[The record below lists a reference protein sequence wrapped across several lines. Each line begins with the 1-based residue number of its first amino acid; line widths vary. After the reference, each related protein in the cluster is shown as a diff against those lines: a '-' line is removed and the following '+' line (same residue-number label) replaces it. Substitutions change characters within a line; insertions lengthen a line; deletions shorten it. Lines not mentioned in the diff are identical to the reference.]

1 MELKF
6 DKSEM
11 KNEKSQRNEK
21 SQLATSKSNTTIEE
35 TTYSGV
41 EKQTQQQKKSQVQ
54 KFSYTKDNKES
65 AETNTKENKQKR
77 LAFDIA
83 HAAQEAI
90 INHDQVATVK
100 STKNSPSIAKINTA
114 AAKKEA
120 AVVQEHSSNTSYEAT
135 SVYESHVTT
144 SSSQT
149 QHYKTE
155 EVISGPIYTKQDNL
169 SFPELEKIAQQEP
182 PPALPPKTKNM
193 HSPSR
198 HVFSPTE
205 SIESN
210 GAGTASVKTVEFIPV
225 KEKIKMIAAQQEELN
240 RKEVE
245 RESQSKTQSQSE
257 HKQKGV
263 RILPPSPVTVRK
275 MMVEEELQNYDTAVT
290 RTTPVMMDS
299 PVTKMVESRNLA
311 METSIKQEMSRQQVL
326 RKEESLAVPG
336 WNSPAAAELLEKVS
350 AKYDVDQAF
359 DQLVAE
365 SVTPTSMIQSQSFS
379 SQLTQSSQSQQ
390 TSSSSQIQ
398 QVSTQKQFSSSSSS
412 QQVHQSSSVAHHQS
426 MSAAEECRRS
436 FEEAELE
443 AMALESVST
452 QSHQTF
458 SKQSSVVETG
468 SVQSFVYQEGASN
481 NMISKQR
488 SNSITRSEKQNNNS
502 EDISRSRKTLRSPG
516 PFVRSP
522 DTFNT
527 VNTPQSAPAT
537 PMSQRRR
544 LRINQSPKPI
554 ESENNKPNYRE
565 HLKADAFQ
573 PGFYRPPPEDAS
585 QAPMFQ
591 LMKGRSRSNV
601 AIKEESVRMSQT
613 SSTAYEGDSEL

>member
-1 MELKF
+1 M
-6 DKSEM
+6 
-11 KNEKSQRNEK
+11 
-21 SQLATSKSNTTIEE
+21 
-35 TTYSGV
+35 
-41 EKQTQQQKKSQVQ
+41 
-54 KFSYTKDNKES
+54 
-65 AETNTKENKQKR
+65 
-77 LAFDIA
+77 
-83 HAAQEAI
+83 
-90 INHDQVATVK
+90 
-100 STKNSPSIAKINTA
+100 
-114 AAKKEA
+114 
-120 AVVQEHSSNTSYEAT
+120 
-135 SVYESHVTT
+135 
-144 SSSQT
+144 
-149 QHYKTE
+149 
-155 EVISGPIYTKQDNL
+155 
-169 SFPELEKIAQQEP
+169 
-182 PPALPPKTKNM
+182 
-193 HSPSR
+193 
-198 HVFSPTE
+198 
-205 SIESN
+205 
-210 GAGTASVKTVEFIPV
+210 

-299 PVTKMVESRNLA
+299 PVTKMMESRNLA

-443 AMALESVST
+443 AMALESFST

-502 EDISRSRKTLRSPG
+502 EDISRSRKTLRYS
-516 PFVRSP
+516 
-522 DTFNT
+522 
-527 VNTPQSAPAT
+527 
-537 PMSQRRR
+537 SQ
-544 LRINQSPKPI
+544 N
-554 ESENNKPNYRE
+554 
-565 HLKADAFQ
+565 
-573 PGFYRPPPEDAS
+573 
-585 QAPMFQ
+585 
-591 LMKGRSRSNV
+591 
-601 AIKEESVRMSQT
+601 
-613 SSTAYEGDSEL
+613 

>member
-1 MELKF
+1 M
-6 DKSEM
+6 
-11 KNEKSQRNEK
+11 
-21 SQLATSKSNTTIEE
+21 
-35 TTYSGV
+35 
-41 EKQTQQQKKSQVQ
+41 
-54 KFSYTKDNKES
+54 
-65 AETNTKENKQKR
+65 
-77 LAFDIA
+77 
-83 HAAQEAI
+83 
-90 INHDQVATVK
+90 
-100 STKNSPSIAKINTA
+100 
-114 AAKKEA
+114 
-120 AVVQEHSSNTSYEAT
+120 
-135 SVYESHVTT
+135 
-144 SSSQT
+144 
-149 QHYKTE
+149 
-155 EVISGPIYTKQDNL
+155 
-169 SFPELEKIAQQEP
+169 
-182 PPALPPKTKNM
+182 
-193 HSPSR
+193 
-198 HVFSPTE
+198 
-205 SIESN
+205 
-210 GAGTASVKTVEFIPV
+210 

-299 PVTKMVESRNLA
+299 PVTKMMESRNLA

-481 NMISKQR
+481 NMINKQR
-488 SNSITRSEKQNNNS
+488 SNSITRSEKQNNNT
-502 EDISRSRKTLRSPG
+502 EDISRSRKTLRYS
-516 PFVRSP
+516 
-522 DTFNT
+522 
-527 VNTPQSAPAT
+527 
-537 PMSQRRR
+537 SQ
-544 LRINQSPKPI
+544 N
-554 ESENNKPNYRE
+554 
-565 HLKADAFQ
+565 
-573 PGFYRPPPEDAS
+573 
-585 QAPMFQ
+585 
-591 LMKGRSRSNV
+591 
-601 AIKEESVRMSQT
+601 
-613 SSTAYEGDSEL
+613 

>member
-21 SQLATSKSNTTIEE
+21 SQMATSKSNTTIEE

-54 KFSYTKDNKES
+54 KLSYTKDNKES

-114 AAKKEA
+114 AAKKES

-155 EVISGPIYTKQDNL
+155 EVTSAPIYTKQDNL
-169 SFPELEKIAQQEP
+169 SFPELEKIAQQQP
-182 PPALPPKTKNM
+182 PPALPPKTKIM

-245 RESQSKTQSQSE
+245 RESQ
-257 HKQKGV
+257 
-263 RILPPSPVTVRK
+263 
-275 MMVEEELQNYDTAVT
+275 NYDTAVT

-299 PVTKMVESRNLA
+299 PVTKMMESRNLA

-390 TSSSSQIQ
+390 TSSSSSQIQ
-398 QVSTQKQFSSSSSS
+398 QVSTQKQSSSSSSS
-412 QQVHQSSSVAHHQS
+412 QRVHQSSSSSSSQS

-443 AMALESVST
+443 AMALESFST

-554 ESENNKPNYRE
+554 ESENNKPTYRE